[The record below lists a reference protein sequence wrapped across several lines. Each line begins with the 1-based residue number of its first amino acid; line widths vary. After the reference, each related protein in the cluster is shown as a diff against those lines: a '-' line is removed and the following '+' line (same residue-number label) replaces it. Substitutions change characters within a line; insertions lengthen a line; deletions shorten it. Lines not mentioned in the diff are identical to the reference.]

1 MLSLLSLHFVC
12 VSRFL
17 LVLALTFL
25 SILGGQNPTKKIF
38 REGWVLL
45 LSIQRGDSGSWS
57 SRRFNADS
65 FSTPHDQEV
74 GEVWL
79 ITQLGQG
86 SDYRA
91 QNPPRISFFKV
102 SFPFFGI
109 IYALNRQEEVS
120 FFHFPFIN
128 SRKSL
133 TSSWSQLRHCI
144 F

>member
-25 SILGGQNPTKKIF
+25 SIPGGQNPTKKIF

-45 LSIQRGDSGSWS
+45 LSIQRGDLGSWS
-57 SRRFNADS
+57 SRRLNADS

-79 ITQLGQG
+79 ITQLG
-86 SDYRA
+86 
-91 QNPPRISFFKV
+91 
-102 SFPFFGI
+102 
-109 IYALNRQEEVS
+109 
-120 FFHFPFIN
+120 
-128 SRKSL
+128 
-133 TSSWSQLRHCI
+133 LRLSGTEPA
-144 F
+144 